1 MGMKNGFAP
10 NREVMIMKFRTTIIL
25 GGKTATGI
33 PVPAG
38 VVAELGTSKKPAVKV
53 TIGEY
58 VYSSTV
64 ATMGGQFM
72 IPLSAE
78 HRKGAGVSA
87 GEEIEVELALDTQ
100 PREVEV
106 PADLA
111 ALLEQEAEA
120 KQFWDGLSYTNKRR
134 FVLSIEDAKTAETRQ
149 RRIDKTIGLLREGK
163 VQ

>member
-1 MGMKNGFAP
+1 M
-10 NREVMIMKFRTTIIL
+10 MKFRTTVIL

-33 PVPAG
+33 PVPAEA
-38 VVAELGTSKKPAVKV
+38 VAELGTSKKPAVKV

-58 VYSSTV
+58 SYSSTV
-64 ATMGGQFM
+64 AVMGGQFM

-87 GEEIEVELALDTQ
+87 GEEIEVELALDTR
-100 PREVEV
+100 PREVDV

-111 ALLEQEAEA
+111 ALLEQNAGA
-120 KQFWDGLSYTNKRR
+120 KAFWDGLSYTNKRR

-149 RRIDKTIGLLREGK
+149 RRIAKTMGLLGEGK

>member
-1 MGMKNGFAP
+1 
-10 NREVMIMKFRTTIIL
+10 MKFRTTVIL

-33 PVPAG
+33 PVPAEA
-38 VVAELGTSKKPAVKV
+38 VAELGTSKKPAVKV

-58 VYSSTV
+58 SYSSTV

-87 GEEIEVELALDTQ
+87 GDEIEVELALDTR

-111 ALLEQEAEA
+111 AELERHAGA

-149 RRIDKTIGLLREGK
+149 RRLNKTMASLSEGK
-163 VQ
+163 AQ

>member
-1 MGMKNGFAP
+1 
-10 NREVMIMKFRTTIIL
+10 MKFRTTVIL
-25 GGKTATGI
+25 GSKTATGI
-33 PVPAG
+33 PVPAEA
-38 VVAELGTSKKPAVKV
+38 VAELGTSKKPAVKV

-58 VYSSTV
+58 SYSSTV

-87 GEEIEVELALDTQ
+87 GDEIEVELALDTQ

-111 ALLEQEAEA
+111 AELKQHAGA

-149 RRIDKTIGLLREGK
+149 RRLDKTMAMLSEGK
-163 VQ
+163 TQ

>member
-1 MGMKNGFAP
+1 
-10 NREVMIMKFRTTIIL
+10 MKFRTTVIL

-33 PVPAG
+33 PVPAEA
-38 VVAELGTSKKPAVKV
+38 VAELGTSKKPAVKV

-58 VYSSTV
+58 SYSSTV

-87 GEEIEVELALDTQ
+87 GEEIEVELKLDTQ

-111 ALLEQEAEA
+111 AELEQNEGA
-120 KQFWDGLSYTNKRR
+120 KQFWDGLSYSNKRR

-149 RRIDKTIGLLREGK
+149 RRIGKTMAMLSEGK
-163 VQ
+163 AQ

>member
-1 MGMKNGFAP
+1 
-10 NREVMIMKFRTTIIL
+10 MKFRTTVL
-25 GGKTATGI
+25 LSGKTATGI
-33 PVPAG
+33 VVPAEA
-38 VVAELGTSKKPAVKV
+38 VAELGTSKKPAVKV

-58 VYSSTV
+58 SYSSTV

-72 IPLSAE
+72 IPLSSE

-87 GEEIEVELALDTQ
+87 GEGIEVELALDTQ

-111 ALLEQEAEA
+111 ALLEQHAEA
-120 KQFWDGLSYTNKRR
+120 KRFWDGLSYSNKRR

-149 RRIDKTIGLLREGK
+149 RRLDKTIGLLNEGK
-163 VQ
+163 AQ

>member
-1 MGMKNGFAP
+1 M
-10 NREVMIMKFRTTIIL
+10 MKFRTTVIL

-33 PVPAG
+33 PVPAEA
-38 VVAELGTSKKPAVKV
+38 VAELGTSKKPAVKV

-58 VYSSTV
+58 SYSSTV
-64 ATMGGQFM
+64 AVMGGQFM

-100 PREVEV
+100 PREVDV

-111 ALLEQEAEA
+111 ALLEQNAGA
-120 KQFWDGLSYTNKRR
+120 KAFWDGLSYTNKRR

-149 RRIDKTIGLLREGK
+149 RRIDKTMGLLGEGK